1 MRQVEGWR
9 KEIGEVGIAGGGGGG
24 RSLAKDR
31 TRKVSVTPNHARLYT
46 SCPFPH

>member
-9 KEIGEVGIAGGGGGG
+9 KEIGEVGIAGGVG
-24 RSLAKDR
+24 RRLAKDR